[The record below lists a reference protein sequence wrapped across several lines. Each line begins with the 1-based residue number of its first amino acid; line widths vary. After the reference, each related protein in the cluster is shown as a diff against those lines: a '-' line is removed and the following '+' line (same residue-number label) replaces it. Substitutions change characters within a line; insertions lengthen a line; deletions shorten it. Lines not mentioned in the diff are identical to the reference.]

1 MVAVAVAVGV
11 AFAVGVGVVVAV
23 AVGVAVVVVLA
34 VVVVVAVAGAVVVR
48 VAVGLMGLLVPISAA
63 RVALAWNEWCDV
75 HASID
80 APLKVAKAQAD
91 RLTAVRTVC
100 GSDVHPYIVDV
111 GVAGDAVQP
120 MMMSWPPPPALRCVD
135 CQSITN
141 TSRTRR
147 NGWGS
152 WDRLEPVNTKEGA

>member
-1 MVAVAVAVGV
+1 MVVVRVAVGV
-11 AFAVGVGVVVAV
+11 ADV
-23 AVGVAVVVVLA
+23 
-34 VVVVVAVAGAVVVR
+34 VVVVVAVAVAVAVAVVVGVE
-48 VAVGLMGLLVPISAA
+48 VAVVLMGLLVPISAA

-80 APLKVAKAQAD
+80 EPLKVAKAQAD

-100 GSDVHPYIVDV
+100 GSDVFPYIVDV

-135 CQSITN
+135 CQRITN

-147 NGWGS
+147 HEWGS
-152 WDRLEPVNTKEGA
+152 WDRLEPVNTKESAS

>member
-11 AFAVGVGVVVAV
+11 AVGVVVAV
-23 AVGVAVVVVLA
+23 AVGVAVGVA
-34 VVVVVAVAGAVVVR
+34 VAVVVAVAE
-48 VAVGLMGLLVPISAA
+48 GLMGLLVPISAD

-120 MMMSWPPPPALRCVD
+120 MMMSWPPPPPLRCVD
-135 CQSITN
+135 CQRITN

-152 WDRLEPVNTKEGA
+152 WDRLEPVNPKERV